1 MMRRNDGWV
10 GGAVL
15 IAIGVALLLG
25 QVTDDVGQF
34 ILLGLGLVLLILFA
48 VSRNP
53 GALIGGGILTGL
65 GAGVATAAYLSSET
79 TASSELVGSAVLFGL
94 GGGFLFVWLVG
105 ELFRVPEA
113 RFWPLIPGT
122 ILALVGVIVLAGSDA
137 AEATRFI
144 WPVALIALGLIAV
157 VGAFRRR
164 PPSDQPGPT
173 GGPGPMDQPGP
184 TDQGPTGQ
192 GPTEPPV
199 A

>member
-1 MMRRNDGWV
+1 MRRNDGWV

-15 IAIGVALLLG
+15 IAIGIALLIG

-34 ILLGLGLVLLILFA
+34 VLLGLGLVLLVLFA

-65 GAGVATAAYLSSET
+65 GAGVASAAYLSSQT
-79 TASSELVGSAVLFGL
+79 DASDQLVGAVVLFGL

-105 ELFRVPEA
+105 ELFHMPEA
-113 RFWPLIPGT
+113 RIWPLFPGT
-122 ILALVGVIVLAGSDA
+122 ILVLVGIIVLAGSDA

-144 WPVALIALGLIAV
+144 WPVALIALGVVAVIA
-157 VGAFRRR
+157 ALRRR
-164 PPSDQPGPT
+164 PPSDLPGP
-173 GGPGPMDQPGP
+173 P
-184 TDQGPTGQ
+184 
-192 GPTEPPV
+192 EPPT